1 MESVYHD
8 LMRRLD
14 DFPAGALPSPYL
26 LEILMMIFEEEEA
39 RLAVDLPSAPEEL
52 SALARRLER
61 DEEELYRILER
72 MADKGLVYAKVKE
85 GKRYYNL
92 LPLLPGIFEM
102 QFMKGEV
109 TPEKRRVAELF
120 DRYYYEG
127 WGKTSFTSNTA
138 LARVLL
144 VEEEIPR
151 GQEVLPYEKVSEY
164 IKDSTYMAL
173 TTCFC
178 RHEAELLGKS
188 CGKPKDV
195 CMCFGPFAEF
205 LVQRGF
211 ARRASREEM
220 LEALERAERAGL
232 VHVTDNIQEKI
243 NFICNCCGCC
253 CGFLGTMTRL
263 NISGAVAASRYMAK
277 VDVDLCNGCE
287 SCLDVCQVKAIRLED
302 ERAVVDGTKCIGCGL
317 CASHC
322 PGEAVEIVPRKGWK
336 EPARN
341 IAELGVAFLRERGK
355 L

>member
-1 MESVYHD
+1 MDDVYHE

-26 LEILMMIFEEEEA
+26 LEILMTIFEEEEA

-52 SALARRLER
+52 SSLASRLGR
-61 DEEELYRILER
+61 DEEELYRLLER
-72 MADKGLVYAKVKE
+72 MADKGLVYAKVKG

-92 LPLLPGIFEM
+92 LPLVPGIFEM
-102 QFMKGEV
+102 QFMKGEM

-120 DRYYYEG
+120 DRYYHEG
-127 WGKTSFTSNTA
+127 WGKASFTSSTA
-138 LARVLL
+138 LARVLV

-178 RHEAELLGKS
+178 RHETELLGKS
-188 CGKPKDV
+188 CGRPKDV

-220 LEALERAERAGL
+220 LDALERAERAGL
-232 VHVTDNIQEKI
+232 VHITDNIQEKI

-253 CGFLGTMTRL
+253 CGFLGTLTRL
-263 NISGAVAASRYMAK
+263 NLPGAVAASRYLAR
-277 VDVDLCNGCE
+277 VDGDLCDGCG
-287 SCLDVCQVKAIRLED
+287 SCLDLCQVKAIRLEG
-302 ERAVVDGTKCIGCGL
+302 ECAVVDETRCIGCGL
-317 CASHC
+317 CASGC
-322 PGEAVEIVPRKGWK
+322 PSEAAEIVLREGWK

-341 IAELGVAFLRERGK
+341 IVELGVAFLKERGK